1 MKEPKMG
8 AKVMAKIAQ
17 VMVSRLKGEADP
29 TDFWKGGSNGHY
41 HDFQTNEQ
49 LGHGDR
55 PGSRREVL
63 L

>member
-1 MKEPKMG
+1 MG

-17 VMVSRLKGEADP
+17 VMASRLKGEADP
-29 TDFWKGGSNGHY
+29 TDLEKGGSHGHH
-41 HDFQTNEQ
+41 HDFQANGQ

-55 PGSRREVL
+55 PGSRRKAL